1 MIAPMDRDQYL
12 ASYRRDSQALLDAI
26 RAAGP
31 DAVVP
36 DCPGWTAA
44 DLAWHMA
51 DVWEWWGIIVRDRVT
66 DPEAVVQTTRPDTY
80 AESLAI
86 AERWAADLDRI
97 LTETDPATAHWTWT
111 DDKTTGFV
119 VRRMAQET
127 AVHRLDAER
136 AAGRTYAIDPEL
148 ASDGVDEFLF
158 NFLKWVDKG
167 AAPLAGSVHLHCT
180 DVAGEWLVVD
190 DGAAGDV
197 VTREHAK
204 GDAAIRGPA
213 NDLLLVLWRRLPLDA
228 VEVIG
233 DGPVAERLIART
245 NLSG

>member
-1 MIAPMDRDQYL
+1 MIASMDRDQYL
-12 ASYRRDSQALLDAI
+12 ASYRRDSRALLDAI
-26 RAAGP
+26 AAAGP

-44 DLAWHMA
+44 DLAWHVA

-66 DPEAVVQTTRPDTY
+66 DPHAVVQTTRPATFDEVFAV
-80 AESLAI
+80 AEH
-86 AERWAADLDRI
+86 WAGELDRV
-97 LTETDPATAHWTWT
+97 LTDTDPATPHWTWT
-111 DDKTTGFV
+111 DDKSTGFV

-158 NFLKWVDKG
+158 AFLKWVDP
-167 AAPLAGSVHLHCT
+167 AAAALAGSVHVHCI

-190 DGAAGDV
+190 DGAGGYV
-197 VTREHAK
+197 VTRQHAK

-213 NDLLLVLWRRLPLDA
+213 NDLLLVLWRRLPLDG

-233 DGPVAERLIART
+233 DRAVAERFLART

>member
-1 MIAPMDRDQYL
+1 MIVPMDRDHYL
-12 ASYRRDSQALLDAI
+12 ASYRRDSRALLDAI
-26 RAAGP
+26 ATAGP

-44 DLAWHMA
+44 DLAWHVA

-66 DPEAVVQTTRPDTY
+66 DPHAVVQTTRPATFEEVFAV
-80 AESLAI
+80 AEH
-86 AERWAADLDRI
+86 WAGELDRV
-97 LTETDPATAHWTWT
+97 LTDTDPATPHWTWT
-111 DDKTTGFV
+111 ADKTTGFV

-136 AAGRTYAIDPEL
+136 AAGRTHVIDPEL

-158 NFLKWVDKG
+158 AFLKRVADD

-190 DGAAGDV
+190 DGAGGYV

-204 GDAAIRGPA
+204 GDAAIRGTA

-233 DGPVAERLIART
+233 DRAVAERFIARSD
-245 NLSG
+245 LGG

>member
-1 MIAPMDRDQYL
+1 
-12 ASYRRDSQALLDAI
+12 
-26 RAAGP
+26 
-31 DAVVP
+31 
-36 DCPGWTAA
+36 
-44 DLAWHMA
+44 
-51 DVWEWWGIIVRDRVT
+51 
-66 DPEAVVQTTRPDTY
+66 VVQTPRPATFDDVFT
-80 AESLAI
+80 A
-86 AERWAADLDRI
+86 AADWAGELDRV
-97 LTETDPATAHWTWT
+97 LTTTDPATPHWTWT

-136 AAGRTYAIDPEL
+136 TAGRTYTIDPEL

-158 NFLKWVDKG
+158 AFLKWVDPE
-167 AAPLAGSVHLHCT
+167 AAALAGSVHLHCT

-190 DGAAGDV
+190 DGAGGYV

-233 DGPVAERLIART
+233 DRTVAERFIART